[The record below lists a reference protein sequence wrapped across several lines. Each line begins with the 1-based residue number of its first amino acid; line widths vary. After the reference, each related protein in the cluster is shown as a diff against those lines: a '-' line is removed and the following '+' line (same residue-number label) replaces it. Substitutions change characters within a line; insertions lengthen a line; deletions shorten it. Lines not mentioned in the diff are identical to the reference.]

1 MNCDYNEEPKHNVI
15 NDRQGPRV
23 CMSFF
28 FISYGLEK
36 CGCVV
41 EEEYVFDIG
50 GVYAWSLIESPNK
63 EATHGLAHLTKRVNA
78 LPQDTR
84 DMFALHATVDS
95 AHS

>member
-41 EEEYVFDIG
+41 EEEYVFDI
-50 GVYAWSLIESPNK
+50 VYYISFFFSFFQNFNY
-63 EATHGLAHLTKRVNA
+63 LAV
-78 LPQDTR
+78 
-84 DMFALHATVDS
+84 LH
-95 AHS
+95 